1 MHTREIDIPGRDR
14 QPGELIR
21 EMKALHEMIAQL
33 TDTITGL
40 APFANGIESA
50 IDPIDGGPFPQMEK
64 ASGSAG
70 YAGDAAIPQ
79 HPAGVAGDVWRCTDQ
94 LATLEHLI
102 AAHKERCYQIVERL
116 QRIA

>member
-1 MHTREIDIPGRDR
+1 MNGPMATAGR

-21 EMKALHEMIAQL
+21 ETKALAEMIAQL
-33 TDTITGL
+33 TDAIRGL
-40 APFANGIESA
+40 EGSAAGIESA
-50 IDPIDGGPFPQMEK
+50 IDPIDGGPFPQAEK
-64 ASGSAG
+64 VSGSAG

-79 HPAGVAGDVWRCTDQ
+79 HPAGVAGDVSRCTDQ
-94 LATLEHLI
+94 LAALERLV

>member
-21 EMKALHEMIAQL
+21 ETKALHEMIAQL
-33 TDTITGL
+33 TDTIAGL
-40 APFANGIESA
+40 VPSANGIESA

-64 ASGSAG
+64 EGG
-70 YAGDAAIPQ
+70 YKGEGIADIPQ
-79 HPAGVAGDVWRCTDQ
+79 HPAGVAGDVSRCTDQ
-94 LATLEHLI
+94 LATLERLV